1 MTWFMKTLALIAL
14 LLALALHAFAQSDSL
29 RAAVSKVG
37 QDSLR
42 FHAEEIVVYGSAS
55 FQQQAKVLNATD
67 DALSLSQSVQLMRRA
82 NFAQEPAIRGMNA
95 GQIAVTIDGMK
106 MYPACVDRMDPIS
119 AYIEIENLER
129 LDIRAGARDFAFAP
143 TIGGSVNFVTTKP
156 NPERSFLKLESG
168 FETVST
174 LRRVRGDVNFAPKFL
189 EGWAMRGSFSIK
201 RSDDFF
207 AGNQTRIERSGYAKE
222 NLKFNL
228 LKDFENQRLQF
239 SYIGDFARNIGY
251 PALIMDATRT
261 DAHLLSLD
269 YEVQSLAA
277 WLPMLTLKLY
287 TNQVVH
293 FMDDRQRPIQAI
305 RERIIMPDMYMP
317 MYGDNRTYG
326 VMSTA
331 TLLGK
336 SDVLKLTLDAYFFN
350 AFADMEMHSIFPDV
364 APMYLLNLGDIST
377 WSAALNIDY
386 VHFFGNQFSLRL
398 NTRLD
403 VLRRLLHDE
412 LAKRQFQGYVEEP
425 RFELSYIVPN
435 LALEGTWQLGAASKL
450 ALAVSH
456 AARPPTH
463 IENFGFYLYN
473 PLDNA
478 IYVGNPFLDPERSV
492 QAELMFAHSDLGNTL
507 TAKVF
512 YVRFDNYI
520 AGETFIEANPSNR
533 QFSQAFRRYAHLGSA
548 YIAGLEVSAEVLP
561 TETLMLL
568 GTLSYQVGYLI
579 ELRDFLP
586 FMPPLSGN
594 VRVRFSQ
601 RVWLAE
607 VGVRFALAQNQ
618 VSQKILFEDTTPA
631 WAVFDIR
638 LGAKLWDRLSVRLGV
653 ENILDRLYH
662 EHLSIN
668 NLPSRGRNLYI
679 NLGYEI
685 F

>member
-1 MTWFMKTLALIAL
+1 
-14 LLALALHAFAQSDSL
+14 
-29 RAAVSKVG
+29 
-37 QDSLR
+37 
-42 FHAEEIVVYGSAS
+42 
-55 FQQQAKVLNATD
+55 
-67 DALSLSQSVQLMRRA
+67 
-82 NFAQEPAIRGMNA
+82 
-95 GQIAVTIDGMK
+95 
-106 MYPACVDRMDPIS
+106 
-119 AYIEIENLER
+119 
-129 LDIRAGARDFAFAP
+129 
-143 TIGGSVNFVTTKP
+143 
-156 NPERSFLKLESG
+156 
-168 FETVST
+168 
-174 LRRVRGDVNFAPKFL
+174 
-189 EGWAMRGSFSIK
+189 
-201 RSDDFF
+201 
-207 AGNQTRIERSGYAKE
+207 
-222 NLKFNL
+222 
-228 LKDFENQRLQF
+228 
-239 SYIGDFARNIGY
+239 
-251 PALIMDATRT
+251 
-261 DAHLLSLD
+261 
-269 YEVQSLAA
+269 
-277 WLPMLTLKLY
+277 
-287 TNQVVH
+287 
-293 FMDDRQRPIQAI
+293 
-305 RERIIMPDMYMP
+305 
-317 MYGDNRTYG
+317 
-326 VMSTA
+326 
-331 TLLGK
+331 
-336 SDVLKLTLDAYFFN
+336 
-350 AFADMEMHSIFPDV
+350 
-364 APMYLLNLGDIST
+364 
-377 WSAALNIDY
+377 
-386 VHFFGNQFSLRL
+386 
-398 NTRLD
+398 
-403 VLRRLLHDE
+403 
-412 LAKRQFQGYVEEP
+412 
-425 RFELSYIVPN
+425 VPN
-435 LALEGTWQLGAASKL
+435 LALEGTWHLGAASKL

-638 LGAKLWDRLSVRLGV
+638 LGAKLWDRMFVRLGV

-662 EHLSIN
+662 EHFSIN